1 MQLPG
6 SPYSSLNHIE
16 LPHFVILLG
25 HRMPL
30 GVVPNVHPLDRK
42 VLMTMPGFV
51 YAVAFLSILHRVL
64 AAGCIGFFPSE
75 TF

>member
-1 MQLPG
+1 
-6 SPYSSLNHIE
+6 
-16 LPHFVILLG
+16 
-25 HRMPL
+25 MPL